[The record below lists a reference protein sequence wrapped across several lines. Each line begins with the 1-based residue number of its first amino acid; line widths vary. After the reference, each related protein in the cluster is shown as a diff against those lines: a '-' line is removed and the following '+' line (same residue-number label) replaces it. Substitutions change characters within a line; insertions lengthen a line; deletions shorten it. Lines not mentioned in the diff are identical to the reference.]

1 MRKLAPQIAIL
12 LAFQAAL
19 LAMIVERPVN
29 LAALTVLAALFWLSG
44 PGRRRWL
51 LMTVLLAL
59 GTWSVV
65 LGQGL
70 FYAGVPRTALVRLV
84 APEWFPFGDPPG
96 LYLYGEGLL
105 HGLVQA
111 FRFDVM
117 ILLGAGLLS
126 RYATDQLTGGLRA
139 LRVPAPLCFLFSIAL
154 RFLPMM
160 WEEARATWT
169 AQHLRG
175 FRLFAPGGTGGKSGA
190 GAMLGAAQF
199 IVRAAR
205 SPVRGLRVLLLPL
218 VASNVRKADEI
229 AAALLGRGF
238 SPVAGNPA
246 GGRGASAGERA
257 LCWSGALVLTGL
269 AVALLLTRLHL
280 LGIHSSPWLN
290 WLYALVISH
299 V

>member
-1 MRKLAPQIAIL
+1 MKNTTRNPGKKLAPQIALL

-19 LAMIVERPVN
+19 LAMIVERPLN
-29 LAALTVLAALFWLSG
+29 LATLAGLAALFWLSG

-51 LMTVLLAL
+51 LMTALLAL

-70 FYAGVPRTALVRLV
+70 FYAGVPRTALVRLL
-84 APEWFPFGDPPG
+84 APDWFPFGDPPG
-96 LYLYGEGLL
+96 LYLYREGLL

-117 ILLGAGLLS
+117 ILLGAGLLQ
-126 RYATDQLTGGLRA
+126 RYATDELSGGLRA
-139 LRVPAPLCFLFSIAL
+139 LHVPAPLCFLFSIAL

-175 FRLFAPGGTGGKSGA
+175 FRLFALGGA
-190 GAMLGAAQF
+190 GAMLRSAPVF
-199 IVRAAR
+199 VRAA
-205 SPVRGLRVLLLPL
+205 RVLLLPL
-218 VASNVRKADEI
+218 VAANVRKADEI
-229 AAALLGRGF
+229 SAALLGRGF
-238 SPVAGNPA
+238 SPLADISG
-246 GGRGASAGERA
+246 GGRGASPAERA
-257 LCWSGALVLTGL
+257 LCWSGAFFLTGL
-269 AVALLLTRLHL
+269 ASALLLTRLHL